1 MSLCPPMVID
11 TVSAGKS
18 KPSQYKP
25 PPELEM
31 TTSPSCTLILVV
43 FLAKHQQHVASP
55 FENPEDLQY
64 QVVTLSQ

>member
-1 MSLCPPMVID
+1 MVID

-18 KPSQYKP
+18 KTSQYKL

-31 TTSPSCTLILVV
+31 TTSPSWTFIPVI
-43 FLAKHQQHVASP
+43 FLAKQQQYVAGP

-64 QVVTLSQ
+64 QVVMLSQ